1 MSALTTQLKA
11 LREQVSALHAEL
23 VRYGLVVWTAGN
35 VSGRV
40 PGHDL
45 MVIKPSGVSY
55 DELTPESMIVCDL
68 DGNVVEG
75 DLSPS
80 SDTAAHAYVYR
91 HMPEVGGV
99 VHTHSTYACA
109 WAARGEPV
117 PCVLTAMADEFGGEI
132 PVGPFAL
139 IGDDSIGRGIVETL
153 SGHRSA
159 AVLMR
164 SHGVF
169 TIGKDA
175 RAAVKAAV
183 MCEDVARSVHLAR
196 QLGEPL
202 PHRPGR
208 HRPPLRPLPERLRPA
223 RKALSP
229 SPSHPIRTQIFTLT
243 PNGVPRIMSTSP
255 TREIWFVT
263 GSQGLY
269 GEETLRQVA
278 SQSQVIAE
286 ALDAAPDIVI
296 RVVWKPVL
304 TDAAAIRRLCLD
316 ATADDSCIG
325 LIAWMHTF
333 SPAKM
338 WIAGLEAL
346 RKPLLHLHTQAN
358 VALPWADIDMD
369 FMNLNQAAHGDRE
382 FGYIQTRLGVA
393 RKTVAG
399 HVSDPR
405 VIASVATWARA
416 AAGWAATRS
425 LKLARFGDNMR
436 YVAVTE
442 GDKTEAEAVF
452 GVQVNTWGVNDLV
465 AAVDAA
471 PKDGIDELVAEYA
484 DRYDVAPELLPGG
497 ERHESLRYGA
507 AIELGLRSFL
517 DAGGF
522 GAFTTSFEDLG
533 GLRQLPGLAVQRLMA
548 DGYGF
553 GAEGDWKTAILVRAA
568 KVMGAGLPGGA
579 SLMEDYTYD
588 LTPGEERILGAH
600 MLEVCPTLTAARP
613 RLEIHPLSIGG
624 REDPVRLVFTAD
636 PGPGVVVAL
645 SDMRDR
651 FRLVANQV
659 ELVPPTAPLPKLPV
673 GRAVW
678 KPAPDFATSATA
690 WLTAGAA
697 HHTAMS
703 TAVGLEAFE
712 DYARMAGTELLVID
726 STTTL
731 RSFEAEIRAN
741 AAYYR
746 LARGI

>member
-1 MSALTTQLKA
+1 MS
-11 LREQVSALHAEL
+11 
-23 VRYGLVVWTAGN
+23 N
-35 VSGRV
+35 
-40 PGHDL
+40 
-45 MVIKPSGVSY
+45 
-55 DELTPESMIVCDL
+55 
-68 DGNVVEG
+68 
-75 DLSPS
+75 SP
-80 SDTAAHAYVYR
+80 
-91 HMPEVGGV
+91 
-99 VHTHSTYACA
+99 VH
-109 WAARGEPV
+109 
-117 PCVLTAMADEFGGEI
+117 
-132 PVGPFAL
+132 
-139 IGDDSIGRGIVETL
+139 
-153 SGHRSA
+153 
-159 AVLMR
+159 
-164 SHGVF
+164 
-169 TIGKDA
+169 
-175 RAAVKAAV
+175 
-183 MCEDVARSVHLAR
+183 
-196 QLGEPL
+196 
-202 PHRPGR
+202 
-208 HRPPLRPLPERLRPA
+208 
-223 RKALSP
+223 
-229 SPSHPIRTQIFTLT
+229 
-243 PNGVPRIMSTSP
+243 
-255 TREIWFVT
+255 EIWFIT

-269 GEETLRQVA
+269 GKETLRQVA
-278 SQSQVIAE
+278 SQSQVVAE
-286 ALDAAPDIVI
+286 ALDAAPSVPVRI
-296 RVVWKPVL
+296 VWKPVL
-304 TDAAAIRRLCLD
+304 TDAEAIRRLCLD

-325 LIAWMHTF
+325 LVAWMHTF

-338 WIAGLEAL
+338 WITGLEAL
-346 RKPLLHLHTQAN
+346 GKPLLHLHTQAN

-382 FGYIQTRLGVA
+382 FGYIQTRLGVR

-405 VIASVATWARA
+405 VVASVATWARA

-425 LKLARFGDNMR
+425 LRLARFGDNMR

-471 PKDGIDELVAEYA
+471 DKSDVDDLVAEYA
-484 DRYDVAPELLPGG
+484 DRYDVEPSLLPGG

-517 DAGGF
+517 EAGGF
-522 GAFTTSFEDLG
+522 GAFTTNFEDLG

-553 GAEGDWKTAILVRAA
+553 GAEGDWKTAVLVRAA

-600 MLEVCPTLTAARP
+600 MLEVCPTLTAGRP

-624 REDPVRLVFTAD
+624 REDPVRLIFTAD
-636 PGPGVVVAL
+636 PGSGVVVAL

-659 ELVPPTAPLPKLPV
+659 ELVPPNAPLPKLPV

-678 KPAPDFATSATA
+678 KPAPDFQTSVTA
-690 WLTAGAA
+690 WLTAGGA
-697 HHTAMS
+697 HHTVLS
-703 TAVGLEAFE
+703 TAVGVEAFE